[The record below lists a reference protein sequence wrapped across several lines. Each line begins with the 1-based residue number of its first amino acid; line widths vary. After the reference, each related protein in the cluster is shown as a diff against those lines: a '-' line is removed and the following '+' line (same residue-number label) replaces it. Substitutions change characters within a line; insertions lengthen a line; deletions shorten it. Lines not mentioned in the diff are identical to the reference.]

1 VAESKCIVKLCPA
14 SLQWKVGHCSIINGH
29 PTNYDL
35 SELCCGRCVSNCGV
49 ILQRS
54 CFATQSA
61 ASVVAMSPG
70 DSPVPNGARQVSQS
84 QICWAKEKLLRN
96 CNLPK
101 TATQC
106 DQNSLWVSCYQ
117 KKLCNVPLCV
127 CWSSLCF
134 GCLIVFYLSRNFNK
148 ASQIDVISSLN
159 LVQRTMTCQR
169 DKGIAPAGQAG
180 SPPNIS
186 LVCLVTASAAHM
198 ATQTPKT
205 ASPCL
210 SPAPVQHWLATDR
223 TIAMTIQPAINARAL
238 FHLDT
243 PKGGDGG
250 FYMVV

>member
-1 VAESKCIVKLCPA
+1 VFSVLRLTALNYVYIIYPFPPVAESKCIVKLCPA

-84 QICWAKEKLLRN
+84 QICWAKEILLRN

-127 CWSSLCF
+127 CVGPLCAALGAWLF
-134 GCLIVFYLSRNFNK
+134 FICPG
-148 ASQIDVISSLN
+148 ISTKHHRLMSF
-159 LVQRTMTCQR
+159 
-169 DKGIAPAGQAG
+169 P
-180 SPPNIS
+180 
-186 LVCLVTASAAHM
+186 H
-198 ATQTPKT
+198 
-205 ASPCL
+205 
-210 SPAPVQHWLATDR
+210 
-223 TIAMTIQPAINARAL
+223 
-238 FHLDT
+238 
-243 PKGGDGG
+243 
-250 FYMVV
+250 